1 MEEKMSQ
8 IAFVTDSTANLPDSL
23 IQDHHITVVPVYV
36 VFGDQSFKDY
46 VDLPPREFYRRLVD
60 YKAAGLGMPT
70 TSQPTPEDF
79 RNAYSALS
87 EQGFTDII
95 SIHVTAKSSGT
106 CQSAEMASA
115 MLEGVNVHVVDSTS
129 TSMQMSFMLLEAI
142 RAVANGGGVNE
153 ALEAIERVKAHSCL
167 YFTVTDLEHLA
178 SSGRTEGHEKATES
192 AISVKPII
200 TVTDGV
206 PKAIGM
212 ERTQRAALE
221 KVIEHTRAHMG
232 SARPVRM
239 AVVNGNIAEKA
250 SLWAE
255 EASAALGFAGKPY
268 VVDFGPALA
277 VHFGP
282 GLLGVTVQ
290 WE

>member
-1 MEEKMSQ
+1 MSR
-8 IAFVTDSTANLPDSL
+8 IAFVTDSTANLPDFVV
-23 IQDHHITVVPVYV
+23 QDHQITIVPVYV

-46 VDLPPREFYRRLVD
+46 VDLPPHEFYRRLVE

-79 RNAYSALS
+79 RSAYSTLS
-87 EQGFTDII
+87 QQGFSDII

-115 MLEGVNVHVVDSTS
+115 MLDGVNVHVVDSTT

-142 RAVANGGGVNE
+142 EAVASGGGVNE
-153 ALEAIERVKAHSCL
+153 ALEAIERVKAHSSL
-167 YFTVTDLEHLA
+167 HFTVTDLEHLT

-192 AISVKPII
+192 ALSVKPII
-200 TVTDGV
+200 TVTGGV

-221 KVIEHTRAHMG
+221 KVLEHTRVQMG
-232 SARPVRM
+232 AARPLRM
-239 AVVNGNIAEKA
+239 AIVNGNIAEKA
-250 SLWAE
+250 ASWAG
-255 EASAALGFAGKPY
+255 EASAALGFDGKPY

-282 GLLGVTVQ
+282 GLLGVAVQ
-290 WE
+290 WG